1 MKQKYKEY
9 LRLNKNILLAFAAS
23 ITISAIAADYF
34 SDQYDYLNTTL
45 TLAVDYGVFFSTFGI
60 LFYIDNRKKYRAE
73 TGELKKSLLKSDLI
87 KIITSLGI
95 GEVVYTIVR
104 WSLQYYLLQ
113 IEYDAYLASIISQM
127 ISTVVYMIV
136 LNLSVKI
143 TRLYKQLPRFQEKLL
158 F

>member
-23 ITISAIAADYF
+23 IIISAIAADYF
-34 SDQYDYLNTTL
+34 SEQYDYLNTTL
-45 TLAVDYGVFFSTFGI
+45 TLVVDYVVFFSTFGV
-60 LFYIDNRKKYRAE
+60 LFYIDNRRKYRTE
-73 TGELKKSLLKSDLI
+73 TGQLKKSLLKSDLV

-104 WSLQYYLLQ
+104 WVLQYYLLQ
-113 IEYDAYLASIISQM
+113 IDYDAYLASIVSQL
-127 ISTVVYMIV
+127 ISTIVYLAV

-143 TRLYKQLPRFQEKLL
+143 TKLYKDE
-158 F
+158 

>member
-1 MKQKYKEY
+1 MNQKYKEY

-45 TLAVDYGVFFSTFGI
+45 TLVVDYGMFFSTFGI
-60 LFYIDNRKKYRAE
+60 LFYLDNRRKYRTE
-73 TGELKKSLLKSDLI
+73 TGELKNSLLKSDLI

-104 WSLQYYLLQ
+104 WILQYYLLQ
-113 IEYDAYLASIISQM
+113 IDYDAYLASIISQL
-127 ISTVVYMIV
+127 ISTVVYLAV
-136 LNLSVKI
+136 LNLSVKM
-143 TRLYKQLPRFQEKLL
+143 TKLYKDE
-158 F
+158 

>member
-9 LRLNKNILLAFAAS
+9 LRLNKNILLAFVAS
-23 ITISAIAADYF
+23 IIISAIAADYF

-45 TLAVDYGVFFSTFGI
+45 TLVVDYVVFFSTFGI
-60 LFYIDNRKKYRAE
+60 LFYIDNRRKYRTE
-73 TGELKKSLLKSDLI
+73 TGQLKKSLLKSDLV

-104 WSLQYYLLQ
+104 WVLQYYLLQ
-113 IEYDAYLASIISQM
+113 IDYDAYLASIVSQL
-127 ISTVVYMIV
+127 ISTIVYLAV

-143 TRLYKQLPRFQEKLL
+143 TKLYKDE
-158 F
+158 

>member
-9 LRLNKNILLAFAAS
+9 LRLNKNILLAFVAS

-45 TLAVDYGVFFSTFGI
+45 TLVVDYGIFFSTFGI
-60 LFYIDNRKKYRAE
+60 LFYIDNRRKYRTE
-73 TGELKKSLLKSDLI
+73 KGKLKKSLLKSDLT

-104 WSLQYYLLQ
+104 WALQYYLLQ
-113 IEYDAYLASIISQM
+113 IDYDAYLASIVSQL
-127 ISTVVYMIV
+127 ISTIVYLIV

-143 TRLYKQLPRFQEKLL
+143 TKLYKDE
-158 F
+158 

>member
-23 ITISAIAADYF
+23 IIISAIAADYF
-34 SDQYDYLNTTL
+34 SDQYAYLNTKITL
-45 TLAVDYGVFFSTFGI
+45 VVDYMVFFSTFGI
-60 LFYIDNRKKYRAE
+60 LFYIDNRRKYRTE
-73 TGELKKSLLKSDLI
+73 TGQLKKSLLKSDLV

-104 WSLQYYLLQ
+104 WVLQYYLLQ
-113 IEYDAYLASIISQM
+113 INYDAYLASIVSQL
-127 ISTVVYMIV
+127 ISTIVYLAV

-143 TRLYKQLPRFQEKLL
+143 TKLYKDE
-158 F
+158 

>member
-23 ITISAIAADYF
+23 ITISAVVADYL
-34 SDQYDYLNTTL
+34 SDQQDYLNSTL
-45 TLAVDYGVFFSTFGI
+45 TLVADYCVFFSTFGI
-60 LFYIDNRKKYRAE
+60 LFYIDNRKKYRTE

-95 GEVVYTIVR
+95 AEVVYTIVR

-113 IEYDAYLASIISQM
+113 IDYDAYLASIISQLF
-127 ISTVVYMIV
+127 STVVYLIV
-136 LNLSVKI
+136 INLSVKI
-143 TRLYKQLPRFQEKLL
+143 SRLYKDDT
-158 F
+158 

>member
-23 ITISAIAADYF
+23 IIISATAADYF
-34 SDQYDYLNTTL
+34 SDQYAYLNTTL
-45 TLAVDYGVFFSTFGI
+45 TLVVDYVVFFSTFGI
-60 LFYIDNRKKYRAE
+60 LFYIDNRRKYRTE
-73 TGELKKSLLKSDLI
+73 TGQLKKSLLKSDLV

-104 WSLQYYLLQ
+104 WVLQYYLLQ
-113 IEYDAYLASIISQM
+113 INYDAYLASIVSQL
-127 ISTVVYMIV
+127 ISTIVYLAV

-143 TRLYKQLPRFQEKLL
+143 TKLYKDE
-158 F
+158 

>member
-1 MKQKYKEY
+1 MKQKYREY

-45 TLAVDYGVFFSTFGI
+45 TLVVDYGVFFSTFGI
-60 LFYIDNRKKYRAE
+60 LFYIDNRRKYRTE
-73 TGELKKSLLKSDLI
+73 TGQLKKSLLKSDLV
-87 KIITSLGI
+87 KIIASLGI

-104 WSLQYYLLQ
+104 WVLQYYLLQ
-113 IEYDAYLASIISQM
+113 INYDAYLASIVSQL
-127 ISTVVYMIV
+127 ISTIVYLAV

-143 TRLYKQLPRFQEKLL
+143 TKLYKDE
-158 F
+158 

>member
-1 MKQKYKEY
+1 MKQKYREY

-23 ITISAIAADYF
+23 IIISAVVADYL
-34 SDQYDYLNTTL
+34 SDQQDYLNSSL
-45 TLAVDYGVFFSTFGI
+45 TLVADYCVFFSIFGI
-60 LFYIDNRKKYRAE
+60 LFYIDNRKIYRTE

-87 KIITSLGI
+87 KIIASLGI
-95 GEVVYTIVR
+95 GEVVYTIVW

-136 LNLSVKI
+136 LNLSVKMA
-143 TRLYKQLPRFQEKLL
+143 RLYKDDT
-158 F
+158 

>member
-23 ITISAIAADYF
+23 IIISAIAADYF
-34 SDQYDYLNTTL
+34 SDQYAYLNTTL
-45 TLAVDYGVFFSTFGI
+45 TLVVDYVVFFSTFGI
-60 LFYIDNRKKYRAE
+60 LFYIDNRRKYRTE
-73 TGELKKSLLKSDLI
+73 TGELKKSLLKSDLV

-104 WSLQYYLLQ
+104 WVLQYYLLQ
-113 IEYDAYLASIISQM
+113 INYDAYLASIVSQL
-127 ISTVVYMIV
+127 ISTIVYLAV

-143 TRLYKQLPRFQEKLL
+143 TKLYKDE
-158 F
+158 

>member
-23 ITISAIAADYF
+23 IIISAIAADYF
-34 SDQYDYLNTTL
+34 SDQYAYLNTTL
-45 TLAVDYGVFFSTFGI
+45 TLVVDYGVFFSTFGI
-60 LFYIDNRKKYRAE
+60 LFYIDNRKKYRSE
-73 TGELKKSLLKSDLI
+73 TGKLKKSLLKSDLA

-104 WSLQYYLLQ
+104 WVLQYYLLQ
-113 IEYDAYLASIISQM
+113 IDYDAYLASIVSQL
-127 ISTVVYMIV
+127 ISTVVYLIV

-143 TRLYKQLPRFQEKLL
+143 TKLYKDE
-158 F
+158 

>member
-9 LRLNKNILLAFAAS
+9 LRLNKNILLEFAAS
-23 ITISAIAADYF
+23 IIISAIAADNF

-45 TLAVDYGVFFSTFGI
+45 TLVVDYVVFFSTFGV
-60 LFYIDNRKKYRAE
+60 LFYIDNRRKYRTE
-73 TGELKKSLLKSDLI
+73 TGQLKKSLLKSDLV

-104 WSLQYYLLQ
+104 WVLQYYLLQ
-113 IEYDAYLASIISQM
+113 IDYDAYLASIVSQL
-127 ISTVVYMIV
+127 ISTVVYLVV

-143 TRLYKQLPRFQEKLL
+143 TKLYKDE
-158 F
+158 

>member
-9 LRLNKNILLAFAAS
+9 LRLNKNILLAFVAS
-23 ITISAIAADYF
+23 IIISAIAADYF

-45 TLAVDYGVFFSTFGI
+45 TLVVDYVVFFSTFGI
-60 LFYIDNRKKYRAE
+60 LFYIDNRRKYRTE
-73 TGELKKSLLKSDLI
+73 TGQLKKSLLKSDLV

-104 WSLQYYLLQ
+104 WVLQYYLLQ
-113 IEYDAYLASIISQM
+113 INYDAYLASIVSQL
-127 ISTVVYMIV
+127 ISTIVYLAV

-143 TRLYKQLPRFQEKLL
+143 TKLYKDE
-158 F
+158 

>member
-23 ITISAIAADYF
+23 IIISATVADYL
-34 SDQYDYLNTTL
+34 SDQQDYLNSTL
-45 TLAVDYGVFFSTFGI
+45 TLVADYCVFFSTFGI
-60 LFYIDNRKKYRAE
+60 LFYIDNRRKYRTE
-73 TGELKKSLLKSDLI
+73 TGQLKKSLLKSDLV

-104 WSLQYYLLQ
+104 WVLQYYLLQ
-113 IEYDAYLASIISQM
+113 IDYDAYLASIVSQL
-127 ISTVVYMIV
+127 ISTIVYLAV

-143 TRLYKQLPRFQEKLL
+143 TKLYKDE
-158 F
+158 

>member
-34 SDQYDYLNTTL
+34 SNQYDYLNTTL

-60 LFYIDNRKKYRAE
+60 LFYIDNRKKYRNE
-73 TGELKKSLLKSDLI
+73 TGKLKKSLLKSDLT

-104 WSLQYYLLQ
+104 WVLQYYLLQ
-113 IEYDAYLASIISQM
+113 IDYDAYLASIVSQL
-127 ISTVVYMIV
+127 ISTVVYLIV

-143 TRLYKQLPRFQEKLL
+143 TRLYKDDT
-158 F
+158 

>member
-23 ITISAIAADYF
+23 IIISAIAADYF
-34 SDQYDYLNTTL
+34 SDQYAYLNTTL
-45 TLAVDYGVFFSTFGI
+45 TLVVDYVVFFSTFGI

-73 TGELKKSLLKSDLI
+73 TGELKKSLLKSDLA

-104 WSLQYYLLQ
+104 WVLQYYLLQ
-113 IEYDAYLASIISQM
+113 INYDAYLASIVSQL
-127 ISTVVYMIV
+127 ISTIVYLAV

-143 TRLYKQLPRFQEKLL
+143 TKLYKDE
-158 F
+158 

>member
-23 ITISAIAADYF
+23 IIISAIAADYF
-34 SDQYDYLNTTL
+34 SDQYAYLNTTL
-45 TLAVDYGVFFSTFGI
+45 TLVVDYVVFFSTFGI
-60 LFYIDNRKKYRAE
+60 LFYIDNRRKYRTE
-73 TGELKKSLLKSDLI
+73 TGQLKKSLLKSDLV

-104 WSLQYYLLQ
+104 WVLQYYLLQ
-113 IEYDAYLASIISQM
+113 INYDAYLASIVSQL
-127 ISTVVYMIV
+127 ISTIVYLAV

-143 TRLYKQLPRFQEKLL
+143 TRLYKDDI
-158 F
+158 

>member
-23 ITISAIAADYF
+23 IIISAIAADYF
-34 SDQYDYLNTTL
+34 SDQYAYLNTTL
-45 TLAVDYGVFFSTFGI
+45 TLVVDYVVFFSTFGI
-60 LFYIDNRKKYRAE
+60 LFYIDNRRKYRTE
-73 TGELKKSLLKSDLI
+73 TGQLKKSLLKSDLV

-104 WSLQYYLLQ
+104 WVLQYYLLQ
-113 IEYDAYLASIISQM
+113 IDYDAYLASIVSQL
-127 ISTVVYMIV
+127 ISTMIYLVV

-143 TRLYKQLPRFQEKLL
+143 TKLYKDE
-158 F
+158 

>member
-23 ITISAIAADYF
+23 IIISAIAADYF

-45 TLAVDYGVFFSTFGI
+45 TLVVDYVVFFSTFGI
-60 LFYIDNRKKYRAE
+60 LFYIDNRRKYRTE
-73 TGELKKSLLKSDLI
+73 TGQLKKSLLKSDLV

-104 WSLQYYLLQ
+104 WVLQYYLLQ
-113 IEYDAYLASIISQM
+113 IDYDAYLASIVSQL
-127 ISTVVYMIV
+127 ISTIVYLAV

-143 TRLYKQLPRFQEKLL
+143 TKLYKDE
-158 F
+158 

>member
-23 ITISAIAADYF
+23 IIISAIAADYF

-45 TLAVDYGVFFSTFGI
+45 TLVVDYGVFFSTFGI
-60 LFYIDNRKKYRAE
+60 LFYIDNRKKYRTE
-73 TGELKKSLLKSDLI
+73 TGQLKKSLLKSDLV

-104 WSLQYYLLQ
+104 WVLQYYLLQ
-113 IEYDAYLASIISQM
+113 IDYDAYLASIVSQL
-127 ISTVVYMIV
+127 ISTIVYLAV

-143 TRLYKQLPRFQEKLL
+143 TKLYKDE
-158 F
+158 

>member
-23 ITISAIAADYF
+23 IIISAIAADYF
-34 SDQYDYLNTTL
+34 SDQYAYLNTTL
-45 TLAVDYGVFFSTFGI
+45 TLVVDYVVFFSTFGI
-60 LFYIDNRKKYRAE
+60 LFYIDNRRKYRTE
-73 TGELKKSLLKSDLI
+73 TGQLKKSLLKSDLV

-104 WSLQYYLLQ
+104 WVLQYYLLQ
-113 IEYDAYLASIISQM
+113 INYDAYLASIVSQLISA
-127 ISTVVYMIV
+127 IVYLAV

-143 TRLYKQLPRFQEKLL
+143 TKLYKDE
-158 F
+158 